1 VNEPIIVVAGLG
13 RCGTSLMMKM
23 LDRGGIPVFC
33 DNGSVGNSYESHMI
47 TGLPTNNEWLLHC
60 YGKAVKILDPH
71 IYRLPK
77 EHNYRIIFLTRNFK
91 QQALSQV
98 KFLKKIALPGTS
110 YMIRDSTKALARKYE
125 KTMPT
130 DQKRAMY
137 ACSSLLETSE
147 HMLTLTFES
156 IINEPL
162 RAAIALQDFFPD
174 RELNVMAMANAVI
187 KRSPDCYEGF
197 LELEFTPHE

>member
-1 VNEPIIVVAGLG
+1 MKEPIIVVAGLG

-23 LDRGGIPVFC
+23 LDRGGIPTYC
-33 DNGSVGNSYESHMI
+33 DHGNEGVSYETEKVI
-47 TGLPTNNEWLLHC
+47 GLPAHNEWLHHC
-60 YGKAVKILDPH
+60 QGKAVKILDPH

-77 EHNYRIIFLTRNFK
+77 EYSYRAIFLTRDFR

-98 KFLKKIALPGTS
+98 KFLKKIALPGTGYS
-110 YMIRDSTKALARKYE
+110 VRASNKTLARQYM
-125 KTMPT
+125 KTLPT

-137 ACSSLLETSE
+137 AITSLLETPA
-147 HMLTLTFES
+147 HMLTITFES

-162 RAAIALQDFFPD
+162 RAAIAIQDFFPD

-187 KRSPDCYEGF
+187 KRSPDCYDGF
-197 LELEFTPHE
+197 LETQISKYV